1 MPTNPPAAK
10 RAVAAEPPA
19 PLNAPRSRSD
29 LFWSFTWLALQ
40 GFGGVLAVV
49 QRELVEKKRWMTRE
63 QFIEDWAVAQIM
75 PGPNV
80 VNLSMMIGDRYF
92 GLSGAATA
100 LAGMLLLPTLV
111 VLSLAIGFASVADH
125 DVAQRALRGMG
136 AVAAGLVI
144 ATGIKLAGALRSNA
158 MGLPACIALAV
169 AAFVAI
175 AWLRWP
181 LLAVLLGLGGAG
193 WAWAWHGLGRARRAP
208 DMATASALAAAPPD
222 APAQGAA
229 NTELAEVAADARRAA
244 GSHAAAPPAGTSA
257 NDNPAS
263 LTDAD
268 SGQAP
273 QP

>member
-1 MPTNPPAAK
+1 MPTNPPAAQ
-10 RAVAAEPPA
+10 RATAAGPPA

-29 LFWSFTWLALQ
+29 LFWSFTWLALR

-181 LLAVLLGLGGAG
+181 LLAVLSGVGGAG

-244 GSHAAAPPAGTSA
+244 GSHAAAPPAGPA
-257 NDNPAS
+257 AHDNPAS

-268 SGQAP
+268 SGQTP